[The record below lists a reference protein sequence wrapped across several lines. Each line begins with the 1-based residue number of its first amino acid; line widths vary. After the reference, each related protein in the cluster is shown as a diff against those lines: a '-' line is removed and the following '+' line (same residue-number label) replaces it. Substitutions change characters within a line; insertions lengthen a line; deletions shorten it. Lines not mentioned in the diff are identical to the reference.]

1 MLGIFSNKESRS
13 TTENPCTTEEAYTT
27 ENKYATEEAYT
38 TENKYATEEVYTS
51 ENKYATE
58 EAYIKYA
65 TEDSKN
71 KYITEEAYIAK
82 NKNAAEEAYTTENKY
97 ATEEV
102 QVTENKYA
110 PEKAYITENKYAT
123 EEAYTTE
130 NKYATE
136 EAYTTRNKYATKEG
150 EQEDLATVLIGG
162 CSDDIKDPELHLPMA
177 YHPQTLTCGIPNSP
191 FTSCVRQAG
200 AFINNSVV
208 LCGPEDESGTNCYEY
223 CLDSWKLD
231 FYGWNSFP
239 SLQKMNQA
247 PIAMNT
253 AWTPGNW

>member
-1 MLGIFSNKESRS
+1 MNILKKKKKNYKKPPFFYIFQPPPGLQGFGGCLKNIYIPSSEGPMLPTYNPKLLNTFQLGLSGLEILNAMLGIFSNKESRS
-13 TTENPCTTEEAYTT
+13 TTENPCTTEEAYT
-27 ENKYATEEAYT
+27 
-38 TENKYATEEVYTS
+38 
-51 ENKYATE
+51 
-58 EAYIKYA
+58 
-65 TEDSKN
+65 
-71 KYITEEAYIAK
+71 
-82 NKNAAEEAYTTENKY
+82 
-97 ATEEV
+97 
-102 QVTENKYA
+102 
-110 PEKAYITENKYAT
+110 TENKYAT

-208 LCGPEDESGTNCYEY
+208 LCGPEDESG
-223 CLDSWKLD
+223 K
-231 FYGWNSFP
+231 
-239 SLQKMNQA
+239 
-247 PIAMNT
+247 
-253 AWTPGNW
+253 